1 MKLLAVLILLL
12 ISNSLF
18 AHEPDDMATL
28 KAANDALTIRVAEL
42 LEENAR
48 LQAFV
53 EQALLAQSAGRAVS
67 RGCDPQDLRRTLVEG
82 SGTPSSANEWLKKNA
97 DDCTATDLT
106 YIIQNVN
113 SWTSYVMNDSVRL
126 AQYYRDQK

>member
-1 MKLLAVLILLL
+1 MRIFVAAIFLAGNASVV
-12 ISNSLF
+12 

-53 EQALLAQSAGRAVS
+53 EQALLSQSEGKPVT
-67 RGCDPQDLRRTLVEG
+67 RGCDPQDMRRALVEG
-82 SGTPSSANEWLKKNA
+82 RGQPAIANTWLKANGDECSKQ
-97 DDCTATDLT
+97 DLE
-106 YIIQNVN
+106 YIIDNVELW
-113 SWTSYVMNDSVRL
+113 SSFGMGDARRL
-126 AQYYRDQK
+126 AQYYADQK

>member
-1 MKLLAVLILLL
+1 MRLFVAAIFLV
-12 ISNSLF
+12 SNASVV

-53 EQALLAQSAGRAVS
+53 EQALLSQSEGNPVT
-67 RGCDPQDLRRTLVEG
+67 RGCDPQDLRRELVEG
-82 SGTPSSANEWLKKNA
+82 NGLPSSANAWLKRHA
-97 DDCTATDLT
+97 DDCSATDLT

-113 SWTSYVMNDSVRL
+113 SWSSYAMYDSVRL

>member
-1 MKLLAVLILLL
+1 MRIFVAAIFLAGNASVV
-12 ISNSLF
+12 

-53 EQALLAQSAGRAVS
+53 EQALLSQSEGNPVT
-67 RGCDPQDLRRTLVEG
+67 RGCDPQDLRRELVEG
-82 SGTPSSANEWLKKNA
+82 NGLPSSANAWLKRHA
-97 DDCTATDLT
+97 DDCSATDLT

-113 SWTSYVMNDSVRL
+113 SWSSYAMYDSVRL

>member
-1 MKLLAVLILLL
+1 MRLFFVLILLL
-12 ISNSLF
+12 GNSSAS
-18 AHEPDDMATL
+18 AHVPDDAATL

-53 EQALLAQSAGRAVS
+53 EQALLAQSAGQPVAP
-67 RGCDPQDLRRTLVEG
+67 GCDPQDLRRTLVEG
-82 SGTPSSANEWLKKNA
+82 SGSPLSANEWLKKNA
-97 DDCTATDLT
+97 EDCSTTDLA

-113 SWTSYVMNDSVRL
+113 QWSPYNMNDSVRL
-126 AQYYRDQK
+126 AEYYRDQK